1 MYAFPFGHGERAVLI
16 FRFDDPD
23 GAAQAL
29 QAAGINIL
37 AKNDLFNR

>member
-23 GAAQAL
+23 AAVQAL
-29 QAAGINIL
+29 QAAGVNL
-37 AKNDLFNR
+37 VAKNDLFAR